1 MWYILFDCVHITW
14 FCDHC
19 NHTVI
24 YTRFSSFEGDPNFY
38 STVSLTTQNVGA
50 AMSVAGH
57 AIMAEQLCII
67 VKKSSSTV
75 LDEEGE
81 EWFQRAIEQDLAL
94 GESSRGSKFVVV
106 LFFSKFFKASPSAA
120 AVV

>member
-1 MWYILFDCVHITW
+1 MIIVSTLSFIHGFGVLRVIL
-14 FCDHC
+14 
-19 NHTVI
+19 
-24 YTRFSSFEGDPNFY
+24 NFY

-57 AIMAEQLCII
+57 AIIAEKLCII

-75 LDEEGE
+75 LDEEGG
-81 EWFQRAIEQDLAL
+81 EWFQRAVEQDLAL

-106 LFFSKFFKASPSAA
+106 LFFSKFFKASPLA
-120 AVV
+120 AVVV